1 MNTPTVNRTILERGH
16 LMPGR
21 RFKQSLRR
29 VSVVRLKSA
38 GAPGSGKLF
47 VHVACACQVKVPSP
61 SPVLLRFPDTSLLA
75 QGEASSLVWM

>member
-21 RFKQSLRR
+21 RFKQSLHR

-47 VHVACACQVKVPSP
+47 VHVACACQVKVQSPMPVSQPAQEKPLPS
-61 SPVLLRFPDTSLLA
+61 SGFRA
-75 QGEASSLVWM
+75 